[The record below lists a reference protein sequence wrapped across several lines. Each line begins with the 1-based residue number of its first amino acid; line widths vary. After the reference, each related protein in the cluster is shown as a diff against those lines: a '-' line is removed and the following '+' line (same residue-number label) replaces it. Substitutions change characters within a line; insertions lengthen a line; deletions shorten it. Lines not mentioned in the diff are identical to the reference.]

1 MSILFSNFAVR
12 KETRYMKQTLNHILD
27 SSLDRA
33 TSGLNEVLSD
43 LKEGLGEERFNNE
56 YYIAILKVSSLL
68 DGEYFRREKE
78 KEDRK

>member
-1 MSILFSNFAVR
+1 
-12 KETRYMKQTLNHILD
+12 MKQTLNHILD

-43 LKEGLGEERFNNE
+43 LKEGLGEERFKNE

-78 KEDRK
+78 KEDTSC

>member
-1 MSILFSNFAVR
+1 M
-12 KETRYMKQTLNHILD
+12 KETLNHILD
-27 SSLDRA
+27 SSLNKA

-43 LKEGLGEERFNNE
+43 LIQGLGEERFKNE

-78 KEDRK
+78 KEDTSC

>member
-1 MSILFSNFAVR
+1 MEER
-12 KETRYMKQTLNHILD
+12 QMKQTLNHILD
-27 SSLDRA
+27 SSLDKA

-43 LKEGLGEERFNNE
+43 LKDGLGEERFNNE

-78 KEDRK
+78 KEDTQC

>member
-12 KETRYMKQTLNHILD
+12 KEKRYMKQTLNHILN

-43 LKEGLGEERFNNE
+43 LKEGLGEERFKNE
-56 YYIAILKVSSLL
+56 YYIAILKVSSML

-78 KEDRK
+78 KEGI

>member
-1 MSILFSNFAVR
+1 
-12 KETRYMKQTLNHILD
+12 MKQTMNHILD

-43 LKEGLGEERFNNE
+43 LKEGLGDERFKNE
-56 YYIAILKVSSLL
+56 YYIAILKVASLL

-78 KEDRK
+78 KEDTTC

>member
-1 MSILFSNFAVR
+1 M
-12 KETRYMKQTLNHILD
+12 KEPLSHILD
-27 SSLDRA
+27 SSLDKA

-43 LKEGLGEERFNNE
+43 LIQGLGEERFKNE

-78 KEDRK
+78 KAGL

>member
-1 MSILFSNFAVR
+1 MRID
-12 KETRYMKQTLNHILD
+12 LNHILD
-27 SSLDRA
+27 SSLDKA

-68 DGEYFRREKE
+68 DSEYFRRERE
-78 KEDRK
+78 KAGL

>member
-1 MSILFSNFAVR
+1 MED
-12 KETRYMKQTLNHILD
+12 KEKKQTLNHILD

-43 LKEGLGEERFNNE
+43 LKEGLGEERFKNE

-68 DGEYFRREKE
+68 DSEYFRRERQKAGI
-78 KEDRK
+78 